1 MYKRLWAWS
10 LLLIPLVGACG
21 RYFHT
26 PLQPASRQAE
36 GMTIND
42 DGSIAY
48 ALDRLSIE
56 LKPMTDAELNRLAP
70 GPDPSVNPYTF
81 GEWTAP
87 GDTWT
92 PPRFTVFRLK
102 VRNYQFPK
110 VEIDPLKARI
120 TAANTR
126 QYQVLSYA
134 QLYHYFRS
142 YWLGRTGQG
151 RKTFQARTDA
161 LKRTLY
167 SGALVFSG
175 SEEQGYV
182 VFPRLADDVR
192 AIQVH
197 LADIVLRFDYADE
210 PVEAIDLSFS
220 FERDILQGYDPS
232 AAVRINR

>member
-1 MYKRLWAWS
+1 MDKRLWACFALLF
-10 LLLIPLVGACG
+10 LLLAACG

-26 PLQPASRQAE
+26 PLQPSNRQAE
-36 GMTIND
+36 GMTVND
-42 DGSIAY
+42 DGSITY

-56 LKPMTDAELNRLAP
+56 LKPMTDEELNRLAP
-70 GPDPSVNPYTF
+70 GVDLSHNPYTF
-81 GEWTAP
+81 GDWTAA
-87 GDTWT
+87 GDEWT

-102 VRNYQFPK
+102 VNNYQYPK
-110 VEIDPLKARI
+110 VKIDPLNAHI

-126 QYQVLSYA
+126 QYAVLSYGE
-134 QLYHYFRS
+134 LYQYFRS

-175 SEEQGYV
+175 SEEQGYL
-182 VFPRLADDVR
+182 VFPVLDDDVQ

-197 LADIVLRFDYADE
+197 LENIVLRFDYADA

-220 FERDILQGYDPS
+220 FQRDILQGRDPS
-232 AAVRINR
+232 AAARIN

>member
-1 MYKRLWAWS
+1 MYKRLWPWFA
-10 LLLIPLVGACG
+10 LLFLLGACG

-36 GMTIND
+36 GMTVND
-42 DGSIAY
+42 DGSVTY

-70 GPDPSVNPYTF
+70 GRDLSDNPYTF

-87 GDTWT
+87 GDEWT

-102 VRNYQFPK
+102 VNNYQFPK
-110 VEIDPLKARI
+110 VKLDPLNARI
-120 TAANTR
+120 AAANTR
-126 QYQVLSYA
+126 HYEVLSYA
-134 QLYHYFRS
+134 ELYQYFRS

-175 SEEQGYV
+175 SEEQGYL
-182 VFPRLADDVR
+182 VFPVLDDDVR

-197 LADIVLRFDYADE
+197 IENIVLRFDYADA

-220 FERDILQGYDPS
+220 FQRSILQGRNP
-232 AAVRINR
+232 AGAVRLN

>member
-10 LLLIPLVGACG
+10 LLLTLLACG

-26 PLQPASRQAE
+26 PLQPASHQAE
-36 GMTIND
+36 GMIVND
-42 DGSIAY
+42 DGSITY

-70 GPDPSVNPYTF
+70 GPDLSDNPYTF
-81 GEWTAP
+81 GDWTAP
-87 GDTWT
+87 GDEWT

-102 VRNYQFPK
+102 VNNYQFPK
-110 VEIDPLKARI
+110 VKIDPLNAHI

-126 QYQVLSYA
+126 QYEALSYA

-151 RKTFQARTDA
+151 RKIFQARTDA

-175 SEEQGYV
+175 SEEQGYL
-182 VFPRLADDVR
+182 VFPVLDDDVR
-192 AIQVH
+192 AIQVKI
-197 LADIVLRFDYADE
+197 DNIVLRFDYADA
-210 PVEAIDLSFS
+210 PLEAIDLSFS
-220 FERDILQGYDPS
+220 FQRDTLQGYDPS
-232 AAVRINR
+232 AAVRIN

>member
-1 MYKRLWAWS
+1 MYKRLWAWFV
-10 LLLIPLVGACG
+10 LLTLLAGACG

-26 PLQPASRQAE
+26 PLQPASHQAE

-42 DGSIAY
+42 DGSITY

-56 LKPMTDAELNRLAP
+56 LKPMTDEELNRLAP
-70 GPDPSVNPYTF
+70 GPDLSDNPYTF

-87 GDTWT
+87 GDEWT

-102 VRNYQFPK
+102 VNNYQFPK
-110 VEIDPLKARI
+110 VKIDPLNARI

-126 QYQVLSYA
+126 QYAALSYA
-134 QLYHYFRS
+134 ELYQYFRS

-175 SEEQGYV
+175 SEEQGYL
-182 VFPRLADDVR
+182 VFPVLHDDVR

-197 LADIVLRFDYADE
+197 LENIVLRFDYADA

-220 FERDILQGYDPS
+220 FQRDTLQGHDPS
-232 AAVRINR
+232 AAARIN